1 MMVFDNFISNAVRFC
16 KENGVIR
23 FTISPGTVSVYNEGA
38 QISEDQLKEIWT
50 PMYKGDSSRNEMN
63 GTSGMGLAIS
73 AVILKVHRASYGVH
87 NVSGGVEFYFK
98 LPFKK

>member
-1 MMVFDNFISNAVRFC
+1 
-16 KENGVIR
+16 
-23 FTISPGTVSVYNEGA
+23 
-38 QISEDQLKEIWT
+38 
-50 PMYKGDSSRNEMN
+50 MYKGDSSRNEMN